1 MVIELKGRNSQ
12 INESQFSS
20 DNVLDDEST
29 SLDTPDD
36 PEIKSV
42 LNKMEELNR
51 TNEADIRSVTSKISS
66 SSQAGRSSSPL
77 PNGNNRY
84 EELLPPR

>member
-1 MVIELKGRNSQ
+1 LKFSGLPTITTIKKSATSNSLFSS
-12 INESQFSS
+12 ESQFSS

-29 SLDTPDD
+29 SLNTPDD

-51 TNEADIRSVTSKISS
+51 FGDFF
-66 SSQAGRSSSPL
+66 
-77 PNGNNRY
+77 Y
-84 EELLPPR
+84 